1 MAHVI
6 PFSALRPGMTVWLE
20 WRGSPYLLRMEIVE
34 QRGDKGVRAKI
45 DGEMFND
52 PQPVHDVEGRRVW
65 DERPTKEESEA
76 VPWTI
81 S

>member
-1 MAHVI
+1 MARVI
-6 PFSALRPGMTVWLE
+6 PFSALRPGQTVWLE

-34 QRGDKGVRAKI
+34 RKSETSVRA
-45 DGEMFND
+45 GMEAEMFND
-52 PQPVHDVEGRRVW
+52 PQTVREQSGRRVW

-81 S
+81 F

>member
-1 MAHVI
+1 MARVI

-20 WRGSPYLLRMEIVE
+20 WRGSPHLLRMEIVE

-52 PQPVHDVEGRRVW
+52 PQAVREQSGRRVW

-76 VPWTI
+76 EKWEI
-81 S
+81 